1 VVLVFNGYG
10 ERPGIA
16 RAHAQNGYIRS
27 HEIRKYQDTPP
38 LEERAHFY
46 EYVHDKLSHE
56 KIRTR
61 KLFVEHY
68 TGFFAF
74 LTSCCDTPPDN
85 PRGFFFKIFATS
97 NRPVSQAGQSGQKM
111 QDE

>member
-1 VVLVFNGYG
+1 VFLVFNEYG

-27 HEIRKYQDTPP
+27 HEIRKYQDTP
-38 LEERAHFY
+38 LMAERAHFY

-85 PRGFFFKIFATS
+85 SRVFFKIFATS
-97 NRPVSQAGQSGQKM
+97 NRPISQAGQSGQKM